1 MSWEV
6 RAEVVQVLV
15 APLIWKAKRFWVL
28 VADWVLNKV
37 NGIPWEVEAKLT
49 VIVVV
54 AKDTEDEAWR
64 LPAIWREPA
73 TVEEPETIAPL
84 PTVSIPVVEALT
96 VVIVPVAVILAALRL
111 PEIKALP

>member
-28 VADWVLNKV
+28 VADSVFKRV
-37 NGIPWEVEAKLT
+37 SGTAVEPEAKVE

-54 AKDTEDEAWR
+54 AKETLEEA
-64 LPAIWREPA
+64 
-73 TVEEPETIAPL
+73 
-84 PTVSIPVVEALT
+84 
-96 VVIVPVAVILAALRL
+96 
-111 PEIKALP
+111 